1 VDVELV
7 GRDVFTPRVAT
18 IKHLAR
24 FKDLGIVAGFGGA
37 YRGIRDMY
45 LVEALEDV
53 ELESENV
60 TGQTARR
67 VGQPVRDDGL
77 VVGMVGDIGAWRR
90 HVVVLYGVVV
100 ESSVHWVSGSFHVLG
115 YRFTMPVGHFVSM
128 PGTFAFVV
136 QVLCG
141 SARSFKFAPA
151 VWGCEVLVNV
161 SGGVFDMTHNEC

>member
-1 VDVELV
+1 MELV
-7 GRDVFTPRVAT
+7 GRDVFIPRVAP

-24 FKDLGIVAGFGGA
+24 LKDLGIVAGFGGA
-37 YRGIRDMY
+37 CRGIGA
-45 LVEALEDV
+45 LCLLEALEDV

-77 VVGMVGDIGAWRR
+77 VVGMVGVIGASRR
-90 HVVVLYGVVV
+90 HVVVCFYGVVG
-100 ESSVHWVSGSFHVLG
+100 ESSVHWGSFQVLG
-115 YRFTMPVGHFVSM
+115 DRFTMPVGHFVRM
-128 PGTFAFVV
+128 PGTVAFVV
-136 QVLCG
+136 QVMCG
-141 SARSFKFAPA
+141 SARSFKFAAA